1 MISAYYLQIII
12 LVGINII
19 MAASLN
25 LVVGYTGQLS
35 IGHAAFM
42 SLGAYV
48 SAIATLQ
55 MGLPFI
61 ASLLFG
67 AAVAGLFGILIGIP
81 TLRLKGDYLAIATL
95 GFGEIIRIIFL
106 NLKITGGAVGLRG
119 IPKET
124 TLLWVIGAALF
135 SLFVLQRILNS
146 RVGRALIAIR
156 EDETAAES
164 MGINTTYYKT
174 LAFGVGAFFAG
185 LGGGLFA
192 HYFRYIHPNVFGFMR
207 SIEQLCMVVLGGLGN
222 MWGAILG
229 ATALTAIPELL
240 RAGAEYR
247 LIVYGA
253 LLVLMMR
260 ARPQGLLGE
269 SGQTGGHPFK
279 GSKKF
284 FARFNLFHRNEE
296 TLKKNGH

>member
-19 MAASLN
+19 MAAGLN
-25 LVVGYTGQLS
+25 LIVGYTGQLS

-42 SLGAYV
+42 SLGAYT
-48 SAIATLQ
+48 SAIATLNL
-55 MGLPFI
+55 GLPFI
-61 ASLLFG
+61 VSLLIG
-67 AAVAGLFGILIGIP
+67 ALVAAFFGILIGIP

-95 GFGEIIRIIFL
+95 GFGEIVRIIFL

-124 TLLWVIGAALF
+124 TLLWVIAAALVT
-135 SLFVLQRILNS
+135 LYLLQRILNS

-164 MGINTTYYKT
+164 MGINATYYKT

-229 ATALTAIPELL
+229 AVALTAIPELL

-247 LIVYGA
+247 LLVYGA

-269 SGQTGGHPFK
+269 SEQGPNPLLRKPKIFQGRAKAFK
-279 GSKKF
+279 KGD
-284 FARFNLFHRNEE
+284 H
-296 TLKKNGH
+296 